1 MTISL
6 DNSNSSQPQFQ
17 PGIRLQLP
25 NLPGVEYQ
33 IVMIPQ
39 SQNQKT
45 DVRVKN
51 ELDPKLRD
59 RKRLT
64 GIILNHAKNQGIKSY
79 DLPFLMSKSYDEICS
94 YIREFWPELI
104 SQI

>member
-1 MTISL
+1 MAISL

-39 SQNQKT
+39 SQNQKP

-51 ELDPKLRD
+51 ELDPNAKD
-59 RKRLT
+59 CNRLIA
-64 GIILNHAKNQGIKSY
+64 IIIKYAKSQGKANN
-79 DLPFLMSKSYDEICS
+79 LPYLKSKSYEELCV
-94 YIREFWPELI
+94 YIEQFWPVLI
-104 SQI
+104 PQI